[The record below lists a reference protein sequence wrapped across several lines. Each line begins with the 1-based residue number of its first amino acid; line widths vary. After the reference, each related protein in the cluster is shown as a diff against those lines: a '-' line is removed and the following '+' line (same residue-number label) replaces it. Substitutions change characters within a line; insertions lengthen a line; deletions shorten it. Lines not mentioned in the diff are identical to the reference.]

1 MMGGMKIQT
10 SYSSPI
16 INLEP
21 IIELYLAPFKEQIKD
36 LQRQV
41 RMLSGQFERET
52 EDFTLDQ
59 VAKKL
64 NQSYTTV
71 YRWVHGD
78 KSRSRDPILRARRT
92 GRTYRV
98 SSDELEKFR
107 EKYTF

>member
-1 MMGGMKIQT
+1 MKIQT
-10 SYSSPI
+10 SYTSPL

-21 IIELYLAPFKEQIKD
+21 IIELYLAPFKAQIEQ

-41 RMLSGQFERET
+41 RILSGQIKSESS
-52 EDFTLDQ
+52 DLTLKE
-59 VAKKL
+59 VAEKL

-78 KSRSRDPILRARRT
+78 KHRSKDPILKARRT
-92 GRTYRV
+92 GRTYRI
-98 SSDELEKFR
+98 SSEELEKFR

>member
-1 MMGGMKIQT
+1 MKNQIP
-10 SYSSPI
+10 YASPF

-21 IIELYLAPFKEQIKD
+21 IIELYIAPFKTQLEQ
-36 LQRQV
+36 LQKQV
-41 RMLSGQFERET
+41 AILSGQIESESS
-52 EDFTLDQ
+52 DFTLQD

-78 KSRSRDPILRARRT
+78 KCRSKNPILKARRT

-98 SSDELEKFR
+98 SLEELEKFR